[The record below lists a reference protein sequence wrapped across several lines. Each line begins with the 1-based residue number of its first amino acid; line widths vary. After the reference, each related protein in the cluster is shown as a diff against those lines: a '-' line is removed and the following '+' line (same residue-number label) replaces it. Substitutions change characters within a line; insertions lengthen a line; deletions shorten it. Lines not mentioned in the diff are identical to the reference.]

1 MKRITLLF
9 SFLCLQLYSFGQ
21 SPEFE
26 GVLIYE
32 LHTYNGE
39 EKSSSISQI
48 KYSIKGNLWRAELVG
63 NEVTNAPVN
72 YSLLVNLKSKEATI
86 LANISNTKMAIDI
99 NESFFQIEKTLLNNQ
114 IETINYIDRVQKS
127 ILFLGV
133 DISSLIKGDIKNLP
147 DSYNN
152 SNKNDT
158 KASIEDKQKKVEYG
172 GQCKATTKKGTR
184 CSRTAGSNGYCWQ
197 HS

>member
-1 MKRITLLF
+1 MPFSLF
-9 SFLCLQLYSFGQ
+9 SQTTKVKNNDIIALQEQIKELKIENSL
-21 SPEFE
+21 
-26 GVLIYE
+26 LI
-32 LHTYNGE
+32 
-39 EKSSSISQI
+39 EKISQ
-48 KYSIKGNLWRAELVG
+48 L
-63 NEVTNAPVN
+63 
-72 YSLLVNLKSKEATI
+72 NLKF
-86 LANISNTKMAIDI
+86 N
-99 NESFFQIEKTLLNNQ
+99 QIEKTLLNNQ
-114 IETINYIDRVQKS
+114 IETINYIDRIQKS

-152 SNKNDT
+152 LNKNDT

>member
-1 MKRITLLF
+1 MKRILLIPFFCFYIIGYSQTTKVKNNDIITLQEQIKELKIEN
-9 SFLCLQLYSFGQ
+9 SL
-21 SPEFE
+21 
-26 GVLIYE
+26 LI
-32 LHTYNGE
+32 
-39 EKSSSISQI
+39 EKISQ
-48 KYSIKGNLWRAELVG
+48 L
-63 NEVTNAPVN
+63 
-72 YSLLVNLKSKEATI
+72 NLKFS
-86 LANISNTKMAIDI
+86 
-99 NESFFQIEKTLLNNQ
+99 QIEKTLLNNQ
-114 IETINYIDRVQKS
+114 IETINFIDRVQKS

>member
-1 MKRITLLF
+1 MRHLILF
-9 SFLCLQLYSFGQ
+9 FLFYLPF
-21 SPEFE
+21 
-26 GVLIYE
+26 
-32 LHTYNGE
+32 
-39 EKSSSISQI
+39 
-48 KYSIKGNLWRAELVG
+48 
-63 NEVTNAPVN
+63 
-72 YSLLVNLKSKEATI
+72 SLLSQTTKVKNDDIVKLREQINELKITNSLLIEKIGELNLKFS
-86 LANISNTKMAIDI
+86 
-99 NESFFQIEKTLLNNQ
+99 QIEKTLLNNQ
-114 IETINYIDRVQKS
+114 IETINFIDRIQKS

-152 SNKNDT
+152 SNKILT
-158 KASIEDKQKKVEYG
+158 KPSTEEKQKKEEYS

>member
-1 MKRITLLF
+1 MKRILLIPFFCFYIIGYSQTTKVKNNDIITLQEQIKELKIEN
-9 SFLCLQLYSFGQ
+9 SL
-21 SPEFE
+21 
-26 GVLIYE
+26 LI
-32 LHTYNGE
+32 
-39 EKSSSISQI
+39 EKISQ
-48 KYSIKGNLWRAELVG
+48 L
-63 NEVTNAPVN
+63 
-72 YSLLVNLKSKEATI
+72 NLK
-86 LANISNTKMAIDI
+86 
-99 NESFFQIEKTLLNNQ
+99 FYQIEKTLLNNQ

>member
-1 MKRITLLF
+1 MSFVRPFFCFYIIGYSQTTKVKNNDIITLQEQIKELKIEN
-9 SFLCLQLYSFGQ
+9 SL
-21 SPEFE
+21 
-26 GVLIYE
+26 LI
-32 LHTYNGE
+32 
-39 EKSSSISQI
+39 EKISQ
-48 KYSIKGNLWRAELVG
+48 L
-63 NEVTNAPVN
+63 
-72 YSLLVNLKSKEATI
+72 NLKFS
-86 LANISNTKMAIDI
+86 
-99 NESFFQIEKTLLNNQ
+99 QIEKTLLNNQ
-114 IETINYIDRVQKS
+114 IETINFIDRVQKS

>member
-1 MKRITLLF
+1 MKHLILFFLFYLPFSLFSQTTKVKNNDIITLQEQIKELKIEN
-9 SFLCLQLYSFGQ
+9 SL
-21 SPEFE
+21 
-26 GVLIYE
+26 LI
-32 LHTYNGE
+32 
-39 EKSSSISQI
+39 EKISQ
-48 KYSIKGNLWRAELVG
+48 L
-63 NEVTNAPVN
+63 
-72 YSLLVNLKSKEATI
+72 NLKFS
-86 LANISNTKMAIDI
+86 
-99 NESFFQIEKTLLNNQ
+99 QIEKTLLNNQ

-158 KASIEDKQKKVEYG
+158 KASIDDKQKKVEYG

>member
-1 MKRITLLF
+1 MKYFILCFSLL
-9 SFLCLQLYSFGQ
+9 L
-21 SPEFE
+21 
-26 GVLIYE
+26 
-32 LHTYNGE
+32 T
-39 EKSSSISQI
+39 
-48 KYSIKGNLWRAELVG
+48 
-63 NEVTNAPVN
+63 TNAFAQKKVELRFVTDGVCGMCEN
-72 YSLLVNLKSKEATI
+72 R
-86 LANISNTKMAIDI
+86 
-99 NESFFQIEKTLLNNQ
+99 IEKTLLNNQ
-114 IETINYIDRVQKS
+114 IETINYIDRIQKS

-152 SNKNDT
+152 LNKNDT
-158 KASIEDKQKKVEYG
+158 KASIEDKQKKVEYS

>member
-1 MKRITLLF
+1 MKHLILFFLFCLPFSLFSQTTKVKNNDIITLQEQIKELKIEN
-9 SFLCLQLYSFGQ
+9 SL
-21 SPEFE
+21 
-26 GVLIYE
+26 LI
-32 LHTYNGE
+32 
-39 EKSSSISQI
+39 EKISQ
-48 KYSIKGNLWRAELVG
+48 L
-63 NEVTNAPVN
+63 
-72 YSLLVNLKSKEATI
+72 NLKFS
-86 LANISNTKMAIDI
+86 
-99 NESFFQIEKTLLNNQ
+99 QIEKTLLNNQ

>member
-1 MKRITLLF
+1 MKRILLIPFFCFYIIGYSQTTKVKNNDIITLQEQIKELKIEN
-9 SFLCLQLYSFGQ
+9 SL
-21 SPEFE
+21 
-26 GVLIYE
+26 LI
-32 LHTYNGE
+32 
-39 EKSSSISQI
+39 EKISQ
-48 KYSIKGNLWRAELVG
+48 L
-63 NEVTNAPVN
+63 
-72 YSLLVNLKSKEATI
+72 NLKFS
-86 LANISNTKMAIDI
+86 
-99 NESFFQIEKTLLNNQ
+99 QIEKTLLNNQ

-158 KASIEDKQKKVEYG
+158 KASIEDKQKKVEDG

>member
-1 MKRITLLF
+1 MRHLILF
-9 SFLCLQLYSFGQ
+9 FLFYLPF
-21 SPEFE
+21 
-26 GVLIYE
+26 
-32 LHTYNGE
+32 
-39 EKSSSISQI
+39 
-48 KYSIKGNLWRAELVG
+48 
-63 NEVTNAPVN
+63 
-72 YSLLVNLKSKEATI
+72 SLLSQTTKVKNDDIVNLREQ
-86 LANISNTKMAIDI
+86 I
-99 NESFFQIEKTLLNNQ
+99 NELKITNSLLIEKIGELNLKFSQIEKTLLNNQ
-114 IETINYIDRVQKS
+114 IETINFIDRIQKS

-152 SNKNDT
+152 SNKILT
-158 KASIEDKQKKVEYG
+158 KPSTEEKQKKEEYS

>member
-1 MKRITLLF
+1 MKHLILFFLFYLPFNLFSQTTKVKNNDIITLQEQIKELKIEN
-9 SFLCLQLYSFGQ
+9 SL
-21 SPEFE
+21 
-26 GVLIYE
+26 LI
-32 LHTYNGE
+32 
-39 EKSSSISQI
+39 EKISQ
-48 KYSIKGNLWRAELVG
+48 L
-63 NEVTNAPVN
+63 
-72 YSLLVNLKSKEATI
+72 NLKFS
-86 LANISNTKMAIDI
+86 
-99 NESFFQIEKTLLNNQ
+99 QIEKTLLNNQ

-158 KASIEDKQKKVEYG
+158 KASIEDKQKKVEYS

>member
-1 MKRITLLF
+1 MIKIQKIFLENKQTTIMKLILIIPFFCFYIIGYSQTTKVKNNDIITLQEQIKELKIEN
-9 SFLCLQLYSFGQ
+9 SL
-21 SPEFE
+21 
-26 GVLIYE
+26 LI
-32 LHTYNGE
+32 
-39 EKSSSISQI
+39 EKISQ
-48 KYSIKGNLWRAELVG
+48 L
-63 NEVTNAPVN
+63 
-72 YSLLVNLKSKEATI
+72 NLKFS
-86 LANISNTKMAIDI
+86 
-99 NESFFQIEKTLLNNQ
+99 QIEKTLLNNQ
-114 IETINYIDRVQKS
+114 IQTINYIDRVQKS

>member
-1 MKRITLLF
+1 MKHLILFFLFYLPFILF
-9 SFLCLQLYSFGQ
+9 SQTTKVKNNDIIALQ
-21 SPEFE
+21 E
-26 GVLIYE
+26 
-32 LHTYNGE
+32 
-39 EKSSSISQI
+39 QI
-48 KYSIKGNLWRAELVG
+48 KELKIE
-63 NEVTNAPVN
+63 N
-72 YSLLVNLKSKEATI
+72 SLLIEKNSQLNLKF
-86 LANISNTKMAIDI
+86 N
-99 NESFFQIEKTLLNNQ
+99 QIEKTLLNNQ
-114 IETINYIDRVQKS
+114 IETINYIDRIQKS

-152 SNKNDT
+152 LNKNDT

>member
-1 MKRITLLF
+1 LPFSLF
-9 SFLCLQLYSFGQ
+9 SQTTKVKNNDIIALQEQIKELKIENSL
-21 SPEFE
+21 
-26 GVLIYE
+26 LI
-32 LHTYNGE
+32 
-39 EKSSSISQI
+39 EKISQ
-48 KYSIKGNLWRAELVG
+48 L
-63 NEVTNAPVN
+63 
-72 YSLLVNLKSKEATI
+72 NLKF
-86 LANISNTKMAIDI
+86 N
-99 NESFFQIEKTLLNNQ
+99 QIEKTLLNNQ
-114 IETINYIDRVQKS
+114 IETINYIDRIQKS

-152 SNKNDT
+152 LNKNDT